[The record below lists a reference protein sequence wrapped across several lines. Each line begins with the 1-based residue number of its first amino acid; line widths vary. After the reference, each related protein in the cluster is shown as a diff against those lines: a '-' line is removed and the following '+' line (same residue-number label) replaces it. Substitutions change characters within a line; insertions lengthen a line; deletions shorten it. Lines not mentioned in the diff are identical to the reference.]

1 MSDIT
6 VMGLGL
12 MGAAL
17 ARAIQ
22 QAGHGL
28 CVWNRSAEKT
38 APFVAAGARR
48 ATSVAEA
55 VAASEVILVCI
66 DSYAST
72 TRLLGAADVAPLLAG
87 KTIVQLTTGTPG
99 EARASAAWMAERG
112 AGYLDGAIKGGPKI
126 IATPEGVI
134 LLAGAEAAHTRAR
147 PVLDCLVG
155 DIRYLGENVAA
166 AAVLDLGWLSVRYG
180 LFLGAAHGARLCEAE
195 GVGVDDL
202 AALLADVA
210 PARRVVQAIHDA
222 DFERPTATLAVWRE
236 ALRPVQAQARDVAIN
251 SEIPDFAAGMLDRAL
266 ALGLGEE
273 DIAALIKVLR

>member
-1 MSDIT
+1 
-6 VMGLGL
+6 MGLGL

-28 CVWNRSAEKT
+28 CMWNRSAGKT
-38 APFVAAGARR
+38 APFVEAGARGV
-48 ATSVAEA
+48 TSVAEA
-55 VAASEVILVCI
+55 VAASEVILVYI

-72 TRLLGAADVAPLLAG
+72 TRLLGAMDVVPLLAG

-99 EARASAAWMAERG
+99 EARASAASMAERG
-112 AGYLDGAIKGGPKI
+112 AGYLDGAIKRRPKI
-126 IATPEGVI
+126 IATPTGVI
-134 LLAGAEAAHTRAR
+134 LLAGAKAAHAWAR

-155 DIRYLGENVAA
+155 DLRYLGENVAA
-166 AAVLDLGWLSVRYG
+166 AAVLDLAWQSVRYG

-202 AALLADVA
+202 AALLTDVA
-210 PARRVVQAIHDA
+210 PARRVVQAIHDVN
-222 DFERPTATLAVWRE
+222 FERPTATLVVWRE

-251 SEIPDFAAGMLDRAL
+251 SEIPDFTAEMLERAL

-273 DIAALIKVLR
+273 EVAARIKVLR